1 MALWPKQRCQ
11 NCGSPLCRGQCAQN
25 AVAAQQGQQMAQ
37 GFTSLSMQQ
46 LMNQQRDMMMQMLT
60 SPIMLGQTGEATKKH
75 KPLPEES
82 ELCATGGLIGWR
94 LWRIPCFGETM
105 LSINGAEWKPRE
117 ALRAL
122 CNKGATSCLGQRC
135 ECGIYAWK
143 KRGDV
148 ETNEDGY
155 NCIKGEVWLWGKII
169 EHEKGY
175 RAEYAYPKS
184 FEKSAD
190 AVRVAEIYGVKLI

>member
-1 MALWPKQRCQ
+1 
-11 NCGSPLCRGQCAQN
+11 
-25 AVAAQQGQQMAQ
+25 
-37 GFTSLSMQQ
+37 
-46 LMNQQRDMMMQMLT
+46 ML
-60 SPIMLGQTGEATKKH
+60 LG
-75 KPLPEES
+75 LV
-82 ELCATGGLIGWR
+82 GWR
-94 LWRIPCFGETM
+94 LWRIPCFGDTM
-105 LSINGAEWKPRE
+105 LSINGAVWKPRE
-117 ALRAL
+117 ALRAT
-122 CNKGATSCLGQRC
+122 CNKGATSCRGHHC

-190 AVRVAEIYGVKLI
+190 AERVAAIYGVRVFNHEQIDFL